1 MHSLWHFFPSRVSV
15 RTMDGGLGV
24 AALAIL
30 SRKEV
35 WGGTGRSDCEMAQGM
50 QRSEDCGRREVA
62 SPRSSLAPSMP
73 SLLSTNSLY

>member
-1 MHSLWHFFPSRVSV
+1 M

-24 AALAIL
+24 AAMAFL

-35 WGGTGRSDCEMAQGM
+35 WGGTVRYDCEMAQGM
-50 QRSEDCGRREVA
+50 QRREDCGRREVA

-73 SLLSTNSLY
+73 SLLSTTAFTDVG